1 MDRVDFFMMHPVY
14 SHLDW
19 RAFLRETQEERRS
32 RESSFTWKHVAE
44 TLGMDPA
51 QLARILRGSA
61 PLPFRYV
68 PALSRLFDLD
78 RRASAYFEELLRLER
93 AHTEDERVRC
103 RARLTALRGVATQR
117 VGGLH
122 AQFYTSWHHAALRAL
137 VGMGGHRGD
146 GASLGAL
153 CLPEVDPEQ
162 ARHSVELL
170 MELGLVER
178 DRDGMLRTT
187 EAHLVAGPDIPV
199 QVVRGFHREAI
210 ELGRQSLE
218 NIPVP
223 ERDISAVTAS
233 LDEAGFSA
241 ARELAREL
249 RQKVQS
255 LAHRTSTPDR
265 IYQLGIQIFPVAAPT
280 ASETP

>member
-1 MDRVDFFMMHPVY
+1 MHPVY

-19 RAFLRETQEERRS
+19 RAFVREAQEERRS
-32 RESSFTWKHVAE
+32 RDGAFTWKHVAE
-44 TLGMDPA
+44 SLGMDPA
-51 QLARILRGSA
+51 QLARILRGSV

-68 PALSRLFDLD
+68 PSLSRLLELD
-78 RRASAYFEELLRLER
+78 RRASAYFEELLRLDR
-93 AHTEDERVRC
+93 ALTEDERVRC
-103 RARLTALRGVATQR
+103 RARLTALRGVATQKI
-117 VGGLH
+117 GGRQ
-122 AQFYTSWHHAALRAL
+122 AEFYSRWHHAALRAL

-146 GASLGAL
+146 GADLGGL
-153 CLPEVDPEQ
+153 CLPPVDPEE

-170 MELGLVER
+170 MALGLVER
-178 DRDGMLRTT
+178 DREGGLHPT

-199 QVVRGFHREAI
+199 QVVRGFHRQAI
-210 ELGRQSLE
+210 ELARQALE
-218 NIPVP
+218 GIPAA
-223 ERDISAVTAS
+223 ERDISAVTVS
-233 LDEAGFSA
+233 LDESGFAA

-255 LAHRTSTPDR
+255 LSHRTTTPDR